1 MEPVFTIGYGSRSR
15 EAFLAALSRRQI
27 GYLIDVRSNPRSN
40 YRPEFS
46 KDQLKE
52 FLENAGISYVPMGDA
67 LGGRP
72 SDPSCYR
79 EGHVIY
85 DEVRERRFF
94 KIGIRRIQTALR
106 RNLRVCL
113 MCSEG
118 KPEQCHRSK
127 LIGAT
132 LDALGVQVIHI
143 GAQEEEVSQRDVLA
157 KLAPAQSN
165 LFGNGLISRKTYRVG
180 RLERAFE

>member
-1 MEPVFTIGYGSRSR
+1 MDSVFTIGYGSRSR
-15 EAFLAALSRRQI
+15 ELFLAALSRRKI
-27 GYLIDVRSNPRSN
+27 RYLIDVRSNPRSN

-46 KDQLKE
+46 NDQLKA
-52 FLENAGISYVPMGDA
+52 FLKSAGISYVPMGDA

-72 SDPSCYR
+72 PDPGCYR

-94 KIGIRRIQTALR
+94 KSGIQRVQTALR
-106 RNLRVCL
+106 KNLRICL

-127 LIGAT
+127 LIGAA
-132 LDALGVQVIHI
+132 LDALGIRVIHI
-143 GAQEEEVSQRDVLA
+143 GAQEEEISQRDVLP
-157 KLAPAQSN
+157 KMAPTQP
-165 LFGNGLISRKTYRVG
+165 
-180 RLERAFE
+180 